1 MRELALPY
9 VRPCHYIFFLT
20 KSQAHLILDNLT
32 NKVFFLAFCSFS
44 WSNYLYETIK
54 GKEMAGSINKV
65 ILVGNVGQE
74 PQVRTMQNGQK
85 VVSFSLATSDRWRD
99 RQTGEQKE
107 QTEWHRVVIFN
118 PNLVEVAERMLQK
131 GTKLYLEGSLRTR
144 KWQNQQGVDVF
155 TTEVVLNQF
164 AGQMV
169 ILSGSKSLDGGVS
182 GGDYSAP
189 ATPSQPR
196 EEMSI
201 SDIGDDIPF

>member
-1 MRELALPY
+1 
-9 VRPCHYIFFLT
+9 
-20 KSQAHLILDNLT
+20 
-32 NKVFFLAFCSFS
+32 
-44 WSNYLYETIK
+44 
-54 GKEMAGSINKV
+54 MAGSINKV
-65 ILVGNVGQE
+65 ILVGNVGQD
-74 PQVRTMQNGQK
+74 PQVRTMQSGQK

-144 KWQNQQGVDVF
+144 KWQNQQGVDVY

-169 ILSGSKSLDGGVS
+169 ILAGAKSLDASS
-182 GGDYSAP
+182 GGDYGQPVSQP
-189 ATPSQPR
+189 TQPR
-196 EEMSI
+196 EEI
-201 SDIGDDIPF
+201 SVADIGDDIPF